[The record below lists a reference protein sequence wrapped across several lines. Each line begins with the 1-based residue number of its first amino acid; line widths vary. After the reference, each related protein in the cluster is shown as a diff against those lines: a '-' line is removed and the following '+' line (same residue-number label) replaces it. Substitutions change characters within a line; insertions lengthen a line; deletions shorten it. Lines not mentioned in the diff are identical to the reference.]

1 MPFSNYKSISAVAKE
16 FQINYLRDNF
26 IVETEFAV
34 SEVFRN
40 ELELIFN
47 DGVFVNSEIAICENI
62 IYPVLKEVWKNYRS
76 NFLLW
81 SHQTLVYND
90 NLSGIPD
97 YILAKRSPLGTVV
110 FDKPYFIL
118 VEAKK
123 ESAFDEGWGQ
133 CLAEMIAVQRLNNE
147 PEQTIFGI
155 VSNGA
160 MWQFGKLK
168 LERFTQ
174 NKFFY
179 TIQDLE
185 RLFAAVNYVFKQC
198 ELQLQE
204 QEEVR
209 NDTDFDTDTRI
220 NYRA

>member
-1 MPFSNYKSISAVAKE
+1 MAFSNYKSISAVAKE

-26 IVETEFAV
+26 IVETEFVV
-34 SEVFRN
+34 SDIFRN

-47 DGVFVNSEIAICENI
+47 DGVFDNSEIAICENI
-62 IYPVLKEVWKNYRS
+62 IYPVLKEVWKTYRS

-81 SHQTLVYND
+81 SHQTLIYNE

-97 YILAKRSPLGTVV
+97 YILAKRSTLGTVV

-160 MWQFGKLK
+160 MWQFGNLK
-168 LERFTQ
+168 LEIFTQ
-174 NKFFY
+174 NKVFY

-198 ELQLQE
+198 ELQL
-204 QEEVR
+204 
-209 NDTDFDTDTRI
+209 
-220 NYRA
+220 